1 MDDRLQKF
9 AALVEAG
16 SYTKAAAALHVSQPA
31 LSVAI
36 AKLERALK
44 VTLLESS
51 GRHGIELTEAGKVVY
66 AAALEHRAIGHN
78 LQLQL
83 AGLSEDKI
91 ALRIGLI
98 DSVAALICSQEEPL
112 KTLEQQ
118 TELSLYVANSAT
130 LRAAVQN
137 DKLDVAVVVANEAE
151 DARLQTAAVGVDR
164 LVLVCQKDSVERM
177 RLALETGE
185 QLPFISYVQTSA
197 TYQLVRMALERDQI
211 ATTTILYSTSPDVML
226 QMVMRGRGATLLPEN
241 LVAAKISSGELA
253 YLSITNKPYYIQ
265 RRLSVVALKGRRLP
279 PRLAGLAWSVRQQL
293 KDYAVA

>member
-16 SYTKAAAALHVSQPA
+16 SFTKAAAALHISQPA

-36 AKLERALK
+36 AKLERLLK
-44 VTLLESS
+44 VSLLDSS

-66 AAALEHRAIGHN
+66 AAALEHRAVGHN

-91 ALRIGLI
+91 ALRIGMI
-98 DSVAALICSQEEPL
+98 DSVAALLCSQEEPL
-112 KTLEQQ
+112 RTLEQQ
-118 TELSLYVANSAT
+118 TELSLYIANSAD

-137 DKLDVAVVVANEAE
+137 DRLDLAVVVADEAE

-164 LVLVCQKDSVERM
+164 LVLVCQSESAERM
-177 RLALETGE
+177 RATLEAGE
-185 QLPFISYVQTSA
+185 PLPFISYVQTSA
-197 TYQLVRMALERDQI
+197 TYRIIRTALERDQI

-226 QMVMRGRGATLLPEN
+226 QMVLRGRGVTVLPEN
-241 LVAAKISSGELA
+241 LVAAKVAAGVLA
-253 YLSITNKPYYIQ
+253 YITMADKPYRVE

-293 KDYAVA
+293 REYAIK